1 MDRSSHVARA
11 DVSHFPVLPYTRCG
25 SLPEIRCGS
34 LPFRSCA
41 TQGDRAHARV
51 GVFPAPKGGCWRG
64 CWSGLGARRGPCALR
79 AVVFIHSQTTPSLIS
94 QALSRRVWL
103 PPAARRT
110 PMRSRRGAGGG
121 VELGCSG
128 SWGLN
133 GARLRS
139 VLPWLH
145 VGATWGDVGD
155 PGNAVSL
162 LQSVGHLGQAEVTHS
177 MYSVL

>member
-1 MDRSSHVARA
+1 
-11 DVSHFPVLPYTRCG
+11 
-25 SLPEIRCGS
+25 
-34 LPFRSCA
+34 
-41 TQGDRAHARV
+41 V

-155 PGNAVSL
+155 PSCDYHATTGRACATTGPLQQPIQCVETVWHRCAVLAAWQAGWGHSL
-162 LQSVGHLGQAEVTHS
+162 PLCCRAILRMRVVGLSLVTRPAQR
-177 MYSVL
+177 